1 VLFLASLELWWWLNM
16 VNNLEAQSSWTN
28 GLQNNYGTPSISLAR
43 GVGANVWDVEGN
55 QYLDFL
61 GGIATNIL
69 GHAHP
74 RIVAAISEQ
83 AGQLGHVSNLY
94 SHPRALELA
103 QKLNSFT
110 GQKSARTFFCNSGA
124 EANEAAFK
132 LSRLT
137 GRTKI
142 VSTIGSFHG
151 RTMGALSL
159 TGQSA
164 KQKPFKPLLK
174 KIKFIPYNDL
184 AAAKRAINRKVAMII
199 VEPIQG
205 ENGVVVPDFGYLH
218 ALRELTAKH
227 GVLLT
232 LDCVQ
237 TGMGRTG
244 EWFGYEKEGI
254 VPDIITLAK
263 GLGGGLPLGA
273 MIAIGECATYFE
285 PGSHGSTFG
294 GNPIACASALAALSV
309 LEEDGLLAR
318 NIALELT
325 LKLELSKNPIVE
337 SVRGS
342 GLLLGIVLKNPVAKQ
357 FVIQLQTG
365 GVLAN
370 ATSES
375 VIRIAPP
382 LVVTDQQITDFI
394 KTFREVAVTHER

>member
-1 VLFLASLELWWWLNM
+1 M
-16 VNNLEAQSSWTN
+16 VNNLEAQANWTS
-28 GLQNNYGTPSISLAR
+28 GLQNNYGTPSISLTN
-43 GVGANVWDVEGN
+43 GTGASVWDVEGN

-74 RIVAAISEQ
+74 KIVAAISEQ
-83 AGQLGHVSNLY
+83 ASKLGHVSNLY

-103 QKLNSFT
+103 QKLNSLT

-164 KQKPFKPLLK
+164 KQEPFKPLLK

-184 AAAKRAINRKVAMII
+184 VAAKRAINKRVAMVI

-205 ENGVVVPDFGYLH
+205 ENGVVVPDFGYLR
-218 ALRELTAKH
+218 ALRDLTSKH
-227 GVLLT
+227 GVLLA

-273 MIAIGECATYFE
+273 MIAIGDCATYFE

-294 GNPIACASALAALSV
+294 GNPIACASALAAISV

-318 NIALELT
+318 NAALELT
-325 LKLELSKNPIVE
+325 LKLELSKSAIVE

-357 FVIQLQTG
+357 FVSQLQTG

-370 ATSES
+370 ATSDS

-394 KTFREVAVTHER
+394 KTFREVAITHER